1 MRRRRCPCACGDIS
15 RIDPLACLAYTAGM
29 LVDFTP
35 DQVAWD
41 KAADGLVP
49 AIIQD
54 ADTGQALML
63 GYMSRESLQATIDGG
78 KATFFSRS
86 KQRLWTKGE
95 SSHNYLLVQEIRLD
109 CDHDTLLVK
118 AQPQGPT
125 CHTGNYTCWGEQPSG
140 RTAWLSQLEAIVQ
153 QRAKASPD
161 ASYTA
166 SLMQRGTKRIAQK
179 VGEEGVEAALA
190 AMAKDREELTNESA
204 DLLFHLTVL
213 LYDAGLCLDDVVAC
227 LQARH
232 KG

>member
-1 MRRRRCPCACGDIS
+1 
-15 RIDPLACLAYTAGM
+15 LARLAYTAAM
-29 LVDFTP
+29 LINFTP

-49 AIIQD
+49 ALIQD

-63 GYMSRESLQATIDGG
+63 GYMSRASLQATIDIG

-95 SSHNYLLVQEIRLD
+95 SSQNYLLVQDIRLD
-109 CDHDTLLVK
+109 CDADTLLVK
-118 AQPQGPT
+118 ARPQGPT
-125 CHTGNYTCWGEQPSG
+125 CHTGNHSCWAEQPAG
-140 RTAWLSQLEAIVQ
+140 RTAWLSHLEAIVQ
-153 QRAKASPD
+153 QRAKADPQD
-161 ASYTA
+161 SYTA
-166 SLMQRGTKRIAQK
+166 SLMARGTKRIAQK
-179 VGEEGVEAALA
+179 VGEEGVETALA
-190 AMAKDREELTNESA
+190 AMAKDREELINESA

-227 LQARH
+227 LQERH